1 MNQTL
6 DLFRLQKIDSQRDQA
21 STRIREI
28 DTVLQSDLRLRE
40 AKLALKQA
48 TSELELSRQALKTAE
63 ETVQA
68 LEIKIGQNDAALFGG
83 RIHNPKELQDLQNEA
98 GALKRHH
105 SMLEDRQIESMLVV
119 EAAEAKLSH
128 AQTNFEKT
136 KAESEKHQASLVN
149 EKNVWVKNLERLE
162 SERNAT
168 KNSISINNLSI
179 YDRLRQAKRG
189 VAVAEVLDSTCG
201 ACGATLTPAEYQNA
215 RSAASI
221 YYCPSCGRIL
231 YAG

>member
-128 AQTNFEKT
+128 AQTNFEKI
-136 KAESEKHQASLVN
+136 KAESEQHQASLVN

-168 KNSISINNLSI
+168 KNSISTNNLSI